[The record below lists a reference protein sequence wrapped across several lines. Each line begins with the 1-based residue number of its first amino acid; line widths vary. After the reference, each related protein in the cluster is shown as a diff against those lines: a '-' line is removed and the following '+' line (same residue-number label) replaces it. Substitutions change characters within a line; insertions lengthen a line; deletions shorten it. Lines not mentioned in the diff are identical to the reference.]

1 MLENKGIRPLGK
13 PDFNSFISHFIQ
25 HSETGTGKPDR
36 LKNNYSGFW
45 SRRINLE
52 HRLVYSV
59 D

>member
-1 MLENKGIRPLGK
+1 M
-13 PDFNSFISHFIQ
+13 
-25 HSETGTGKPDR
+25 
-36 LKNNYSGFW
+36 KNNYSGFW